1 MTVNDFLK
9 RISKFDRDKMMI
21 FSDGKGWS
29 NIDVEVKDSEVVITC
44 DNKSVFSEDK

>member
-9 RISKFDRDKMMI
+9 SISKFDKDKMMI

-29 NIDVEVKDSEVVITC
+29 NIDIDIKDSEVVITC
-44 DNKSVFSEDK
+44 CKNSPFSDD